1 MPKIDSPASPIVSQL
16 KGLHL
21 FHFDGAPCAQ
31 RVRFALGEKGL
42 ARGREDTFDAV
53 TPQSLQG
60 EDDRWVSRI
69 VSLAK
74 KEHISPAYAQIHPN
88 MVVPAL
94 VHDGQ
99 LYLESLDIIAY
110 LDNAF
115 GGPRLIPQQSPLLND
130 TMALVEQA
138 KQLHVSLRYVS
149 FRWGLGRLAMLKP
162 KERARLKE
170 LAGQG
175 SDDENLVSFYGAYST
190 RTIPNSVFEEHLLQ
204 LYNAFEA
211 LDSQLSDGRLY
222 LLGETLT
229 IADVFWAMKLLRL
242 IETGYPVAEHH
253 PELYEWYLR
262 MYARPA
268 FQNEVMARN
277 RMSYRFFRAKS
288 GIENV
293 MGLGLKQATARIR
306 TSHRG

>member
-1 MPKIDSPASPIVSQL
+1 MPKIDSPASPIVPRL

-42 ARGREDTFDAV
+42 ARGREVKFDAD
-53 TPQSLQG
+53 TPQSHEG
-60 EDDRWVSRI
+60 EDNKWVSRV

-115 GGPRLIPQQSPLLND
+115 GGPRLIPELSPLQDD
-130 TMALVEQA
+130 TMALVERA
-138 KQLHVSLRYVS
+138 KELHVSLRYVS
-149 FRWGLGRLAMLKP
+149 FRWGLGRLAMLNP
-162 KERARLKE
+162 KERERLKG

-175 SDDENLVSFYGAYST
+175 SDGENLVSFYGAYST
-190 RTIPNSVFEEHLLQ
+190 RTIPESVFEEHLLKLYKSFADLDNQ
-204 LYNAFEA
+204 LR
-211 LDSQLSDGRLY
+211 DGRPY
-222 LLGETLT
+222 LMGDTLT
-229 IADVFWAMKLLRL
+229 IADVFWSMKLLRL
-242 IETGYPVAEHH
+242 IETG
-253 PELYEWYLR
+253 
-262 MYARPA
+262 
-268 FQNEVMARN
+268 
-277 RMSYRFFRAKS
+277 
-288 GIENV
+288 
-293 MGLGLKQATARIR
+293 
-306 TSHRG
+306 

>member
-1 MPKIDSPASPIVSQL
+1 MPKIDSPASPIVSRLQ
-16 KGLHL
+16 GLHL

-42 ARGREDTFDAV
+42 TRGREEKFDAD
-53 TPQSLQG
+53 TPQSHKG
-60 EDDRWVSRI
+60 EGNKWVSRV

-115 GGPRLIPQQSPLLND
+115 GGPRLIPEQSPLLDD

-138 KQLHVSLRYVS
+138 KELHVSLRYVS
-149 FRWGLGRLAMLKP
+149 FRWGLGRLAMLNL

-175 SDDENLVSFYGAYST
+175 TDGENLVSFYGAYST
-190 RTIPNSVFEEHLLQ
+190 RTIPESVFQDHLLK
-204 LYNAFEA
+204 LYQAFEE
-211 LDSQLSDGRLY
+211 LDKQLCDGRPFLM
-222 LLGETLT
+222 GDTLT
-229 IADVFWAMKLLRL
+229 IADVFWSMKLLRL

-253 PELYEWYLR
+253 PTLYQWYQR

-268 FQNEVMARN
+268 FQNEVMGKN
-277 RMSYRFFRAKS
+277 RMNHRFFRAKS
-288 GIENV
+288 GIENAL
-293 MGLGLKQATARIR
+293 GLGLNKATAKILAA
-306 TSHRG
+306 

>member
-1 MPKIDSPASPIVSQL
+1 MPKIDAPVSPIVARLQ
-16 KGLHL
+16 GLHL

-31 RVRFALGEKGL
+31 RVRFALGEKGIT
-42 ARGREDTFDAV
+42 RGREVKFDAV
-53 TPQSLQG
+53 TAQSVQG
-60 EDDRWVSRI
+60 EKNSWVSRV

-74 KEHISPAYAQIHPN
+74 KEHISPAYAQIHPD

-94 VHDGQ
+94 VHNGQ

-115 GGPRLIPQQSPLLND
+115 GGPRLIPPPSPLLDD

-162 KERARLKE
+162 KERARLSK

-175 SDDENLVSFYGAYST
+175 SDKENLVSFYDAYST
-190 RTIPNSVFEEHLLQ
+190 RSIPQRLFHQHLAR
-204 LYNAFEA
+204 LYKAFQV
-211 LDSQLSDGRLY
+211 LDSQMSDGRRY
-222 LLGETLT
+222 LLGDSLT
-229 IADVFWAMKLLRL
+229 IADVFWSMKVLRL
-242 IETGYPVAEHH
+242 IETGYPVAVHH
-253 PELYEWYLR
+253 PELFLWYQR
-262 MYARPA
+262 MYNRPS

-277 RMSYRFFRAKS
+277 RMSKRFFRAKS
-288 GIENV
+288 GLDNAL
-293 MGLGLKQATARIR
+293 GLGLRRAVARLQ
-306 TSHRG
+306 TE

>member
-1 MPKIDSPASPIVSQL
+1 MPKIDSPASPIVPRL

-42 ARGREDTFDAV
+42 ARGREEKFDA
-53 TPQSLQG
+53 TSLQSLEG
-60 EDDRWVSRI
+60 EKGKWVSRV

-110 LDNAF
+110 LDNAC
-115 GGPRLIPQQSPLLND
+115 GGPRLIPEPSPLLDD

-138 KQLHVSLRYVS
+138 KKLHVSLRYVS
-149 FRWGLGRLAMLKP
+149 FRWGLGRLAMLNQ
-162 KERARLKE
+162 KERARLLE

-175 SDDENLVSFYGAYST
+175 SDEENLVSFYGAYST
-190 RTIPNSVFEEHLLQ
+190 RTIPESVFLEHLLN
-204 LYNAFEA
+204 LYKAFDV
-211 LDSQLSDGRLY
+211 LDHQMRDGRSY
-222 LLGETLT
+222 LMGDSLT
-229 IADVFWAMKLLRL
+229 IADVFWSMKLLRL

-253 PELYEWYLR
+253 PTLYQWYQR
-262 MYARPA
+262 MYTRPS
-268 FQNEVMARN
+268 FQNEVMGKN

-288 GIENV
+288 SIENAL
-293 MGLGLKQATARIR
+293 GLGLNKATAKALAA
-306 TSHRG
+306 